1 MSQVEN
7 VPLSKIKDNPWRDRV
22 RNPIDTD
29 RVEAIATSI
38 EKTKKYW
45 IGTYGRKTAKGF
57 VELAFG
63 HHRYEAAKA
72 QGLKEIPII
81 IEEFTDGE
89 MLVWMAQEN
98 VGGGLPVVVE
108 AVFAAV
114 KALGEGK
121 IEVDMPSPDTRKD
134 VIRYA
139 PSFVIKG
146 PSPTVGERAYTMDT
160 LARYLGFI
168 KKSTNRAKDS
178 VVAAMG
184 ILERAEVA
192 RAEKVDD
199 SEARAAAL
207 EKSLSSMTVRKA
219 VEAVSGIK
227 QREEQVKARTE
238 EAKKA
243 AKEFDAEQR
252 SIQAARKAEEEK
264 AEAERQKL
272 VKQLAAAKKEEDDKR
287 ALEIKE
293 RLAEKEKEDAKRDE
307 EFVVKNLALEVK
319 LEENKKREAEAK
331 KEDEYLPIRR
341 EVERILHKL
350 EGSTATT
357 KEALAEEIKGLTRK
371 SLTLRDRDRLRE
383 EAQKMGDWYSGWVA
397 DQLLPPLSVQKTL
410 ANYRSRA
417 ESERRAKEA
426 KAVEKA
432 AKKEKAK

>member
-1 MSQVEN
+1 
-7 VPLSKIKDNPWRDRV
+7 
-22 RNPIDTD
+22 
-29 RVEAIATSI
+29 
-38 EKTKKYW
+38 
-45 IGTYGRKTAKGF
+45 
-57 VELAFG
+57 
-63 HHRYEAAKA
+63 
-72 QGLKEIPII
+72 
-81 IEEFTDGE
+81 
-89 MLVWMAQEN
+89 
-98 VGGGLPVVVE
+98 
-108 AVFAAV
+108 
-114 KALGEGK
+114 
-121 IEVDMPSPDTRKD
+121 
-134 VIRYA
+134 
-139 PSFVIKG
+139 
-146 PSPTVGERAYTMDT
+146 MDT